1 MFEFNNSYIT
11 VKYNKTIR
19 LASFFFF
26 FFSQVGNISLKL
38 LGELWL
44 SLAKNNC
51 TLKLFE

>member
-11 VKYNKTIR
+11 VKSDKTIR
-19 LASFFFF
+19 LASF

-44 SLAKNNC
+44 SLAKNTC
-51 TLKLFE
+51 TLKLVE